1 MSVVLTLIS
10 YHNNQLIQC
19 IFAQIQILTC
29 SSEHMVKNGKTSSK
43 TTGAQIPIDGGNERV
58 I

>member
-1 MSVVLTLIS
+1 MSVNEYKSDNLLKTEINSDDVANLI
-10 YHNNQLIQC
+10 C
-19 IFAQIQILTC
+19 AMAGRAF
-29 SSEHMVKNGKTSSK
+29 SK